1 MSDFI
6 VVFSYRHEYIQ
17 MGACGCCVDGG
28 SCEDL
33 EIETFYGEEA
43 AANWLARR
51 IQESPKARYSN
62 LILQNG
68 DLGGL
73 VGYGSTTWTT
83 QGVEGVKSIHVPNCV
98 DEDLAW
104 KELIEDEKLGQT
116 EEAQIRRDKLCN
128 KLRELVA
135 VELKVL
141 EEKKR
146 QKDAAAK
153 RLKKETE
160 AKRKLERERK
170 EYERLQ
176 KQFNAEQKG

>member
-1 MSDFI
+1 M
-6 VVFSYRHEYIQ
+6 
-17 MGACGCCVDGG
+17 
-28 SCEDL
+28 
-33 EIETFYGEEA
+33 
-43 AANWLARR
+43 
-51 IQESPKARYSN
+51 
-62 LILQNG
+62 
-68 DLGGL
+68 
-73 VGYGSTTWTT
+73 WTA
-83 QGVEGVKSIHVPNCV
+83 QGVEGVESIHVPNYV
-98 DEDLAW
+98 DEDLEGE
-104 KELIEDEKLGQT
+104 ELIENEKLGQT

-146 QKDAAAK
+146 QKEADAA

-176 KQFNAEQKG
+176 KQFNIE